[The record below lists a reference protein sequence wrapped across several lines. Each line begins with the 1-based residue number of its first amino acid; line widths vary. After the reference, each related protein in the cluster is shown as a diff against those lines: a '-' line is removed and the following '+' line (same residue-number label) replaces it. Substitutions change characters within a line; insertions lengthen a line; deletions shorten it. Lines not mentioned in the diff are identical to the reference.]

1 MTVVQNVIARNS
13 ISLGDDTFH
22 PALHIFTS
30 LNSVLQAT
38 DIIRFPVTNSIG
50 ELECISRQFVG
61 SSIKN

>member
-22 PALHIFTS
+22 PALHFFTS

-38 DIIRFPVTNSIG
+38 DIIRFPVTNCVGKLESI
-50 ELECISRQFVG
+50 S
-61 SSIKN
+61 